1 MDGGPVREAGRR
13 YLRYEHFGA
22 AVGLWRHAR
31 RRALDAPGAERMRDT
46 SIFRRRAANIE
57 LSVTFCSL

>member
-1 MDGGPVREAGRR
+1 MSISVLLWD
-13 YLRYEHFGA
+13 FGDTP
-22 AVGLWRHAR
+22 R